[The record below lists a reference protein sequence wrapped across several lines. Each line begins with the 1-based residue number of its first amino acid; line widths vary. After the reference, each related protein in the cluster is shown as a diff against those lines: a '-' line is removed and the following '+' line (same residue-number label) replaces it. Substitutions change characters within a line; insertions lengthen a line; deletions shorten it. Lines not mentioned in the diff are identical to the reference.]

1 MKRYS
6 GIHQPHTRKLLL
18 ALAAVGTSANILA
31 ANVQIR
37 PVEPEFQW
45 LGYVRIEHVEAPPPP
60 EGPDASD
67 ADWERALD
75 MVWRYDGL
83 GWRRNGQQTID
94 PLDIII
100 DQRSPG
106 YHSESRWTAHFVS
119 DVDATARQVFAS
131 VNALQHIC
139 DVDVSV
145 QILPLPDSIVSAYST
160 ESWSG
165 RRAGSARPCSATPNI
180 DGWHGGGS
188 SATDAARPL
197 TAADRSQ
204 LRQSV
209 REASR

>member
-106 YHSESRWTAHFVS
+106 YHGESRWTAHFVP
-119 DVDATARQVFAS
+119 
-131 VNALQHIC
+131 
-139 DVDVSV
+139 DVDVSI